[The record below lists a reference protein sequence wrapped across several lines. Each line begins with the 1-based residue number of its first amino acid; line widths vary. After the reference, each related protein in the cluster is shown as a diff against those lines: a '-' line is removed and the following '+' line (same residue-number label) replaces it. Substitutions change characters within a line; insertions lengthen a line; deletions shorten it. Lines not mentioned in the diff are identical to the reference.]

1 MIFVIIVFLYAQI
14 QVIDTKVQIACPK
27 AQTSLYSL
35 ILAVNSTKYGFC
47 NNTMKKMV
55 DIYIPIPVNALLW
68 TVRHN
73 G

>member
-14 QVIDTKVQIACPK
+14 QVIDTKVQIDCPK

-47 NNTMKKMV
+47 NNTMKKM
-55 DIYIPIPVNALLW
+55 
-68 TVRHN
+68 
-73 G
+73 